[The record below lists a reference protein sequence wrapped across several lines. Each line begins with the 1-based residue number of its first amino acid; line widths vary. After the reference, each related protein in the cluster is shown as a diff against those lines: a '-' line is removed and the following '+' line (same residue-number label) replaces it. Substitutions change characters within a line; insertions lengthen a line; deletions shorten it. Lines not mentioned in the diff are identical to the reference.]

1 MTLQNWSSNTTQNN
15 VVAVANSSKKVQF
28 VYYPEKYYV
37 WTIEHRSVAIIGQE
51 CAKPTRSP
59 SRASNHGISFAVD
72 IHWSRREKWRT
83 MHVSMKEATQSSWY
97 LRVVKFSW
105 WIMAESTKAKVPT
118 EMPLEKLS
126 HIEVQSGTNI
136 WFLMRRAANRS
147 WKICARTTSSTKY
160 RKSFYKEDRREVK
173 S

>member
-28 VYYPEKYYV
+28 VYYPVKYYV
-37 WTIEHRSVAIIGQE
+37 WTIGLRSVVIIGQA

-59 SRASNHGISFAVD
+59 SRAFNHGISFAVD
-72 IHWSRREKWRT
+72 IHWSLREKWRT
-83 MHVSMKEATQSSWY
+83 MHVSTKEATLSSWY

-105 WIMAESTKAKVPT
+105 WIMAGFIRARVPT

-136 WFLMRRAANRS
+136 WFLTRRAANRP